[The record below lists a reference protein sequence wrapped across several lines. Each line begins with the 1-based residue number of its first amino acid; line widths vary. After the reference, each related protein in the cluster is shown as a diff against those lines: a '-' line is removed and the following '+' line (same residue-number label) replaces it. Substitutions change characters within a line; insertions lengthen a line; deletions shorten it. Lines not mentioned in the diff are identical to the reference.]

1 MSRKLSG
8 WVDEDDYY
16 DDYDEDYDDDEYCD
30 DDEYYEKG
38 GKVGKSEK
46 EQERVTVSKHQSEKE
61 QERVTVLKSKA
72 PKHHQHAEKNVSA
85 SSLEKLVSRL
95 HQILKMELKFLSNH
109 TLQLSRKE
117 KHTRIRA
124 NLICLWL
131 F

>member
-1 MSRKLSG
+1 M
-8 WVDEDDYY
+8 VDEDDYY

-46 EQERVTVSKHQSEKE
+46 EQERVTVRIESTEASSACRKE
-61 QERVTVLKSKA
+61 CIGILAGEISSLNSRAYTDIKDGVEISLKSYT
-72 PKHHQHAEKNVSA
+72 PTLAE
-85 SSLEKLVSRL
+85 
-95 HQILKMELKFLSNH
+95 
-109 TLQLSRKE
+109 E